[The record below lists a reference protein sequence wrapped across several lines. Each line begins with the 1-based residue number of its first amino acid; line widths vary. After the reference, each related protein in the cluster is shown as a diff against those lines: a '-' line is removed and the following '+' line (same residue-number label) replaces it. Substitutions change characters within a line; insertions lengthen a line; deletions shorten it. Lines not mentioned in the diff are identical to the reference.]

1 MISPYNTVLP
11 AFERKIKA
19 AELAARFE
27 LPESTFE
34 DMELAYE
41 PSGVV
46 EVGFWPFKTEKTENG
61 ITTRWAKGKVF
72 KFRRRTK
79 G

>member
-1 MISPYNTVLP
+1 MISPYTTTLP
-11 AFERKIKA
+11 GNRIITA
-19 AELAARFE
+19 AEVAAEFN
-27 LPESTFE
+27 LPVHLLT

-46 EVGFWPFKTEKTENG
+46 EVGFWPFKSEKTDSNG

-79 G
+79 V

>member
-1 MISPYNTVLP
+1 MTGNRIITT
-11 AFERKIKA
+11 AEIA
-19 AELAARFE
+19 AEFNI
-27 LPESTFE
+27 PEHLLT

-46 EVGFWPFKTEKTENG
+46 EIGFWPFKTEKTENG